1 MRIHLMI
8 AACVP
13 LVATGAPVDK
23 AQGTPTATV
32 ACDVTLNVT
41 DPDPKGLNVR
51 ATPTTR
57 GSIVA
62 VLKPDGEW
70 TSVHVT
76 GQQGEWLSIN
86 RAETIDDN
94 AKSGSRTVL
103 DKPGWVHASKLGVSE
118 LFAGSGTVL
127 RDKPANDG
135 KVLLRIKDE
144 DSLPTQLLACSGKYI
159 KVRHGKLEGWTDSW
173 CNNERTT
180 CS

>member
-1 MRIHLMI
+1 MRILPMI

-13 LVATGAPVDK
+13 LVAIGAPVDK
-23 AQGTPTATV
+23 APVVPGATR
-32 ACDVTLNVT
+32 ACDVMLNVT
-41 DPDPKGLNVR
+41 DPDPQGLNVR
-51 ATPTTR
+51 AAPSTR

-70 TSVHVT
+70 TSVHVA
-76 GQQGEWLSIN
+76 GQQGEWLSID

-94 AKSGSRTVL
+94 AKGGSRTVL
-103 DKPGWVHASKLGVSE
+103 DKPGWVHVSKLGISE
-118 LFAGSGTVL
+118 LFTGSGTVL
-127 RDKPANDG
+127 REKPAADG

-144 DSLPTQLLACSGKYI
+144 DNMPTQVLACSGKYI
-159 KVRHGKLEGWTDSW
+159 KVRHGKVEGWTNTW